1 MLMLL
6 EIKRYFKLTRHKIL
20 NIPDKSSRNIFGFD
34 VDKGRLKTTDSKRYN
49 RVLGFPFRSSYNS
62 DVVTPLEEVKQTFNN
77 RVF

>member
-6 EIKRYFKLTRHKIL
+6 EIKRCFKLTRRGIL
-20 NIPDKSSRNIFGFD
+20 NIPDKTNRNIFGFD
-34 VDKGRLKTTDSKRYN
+34 VDNGRLKTTDSKRYN

-62 DVVTPLEEVKQTFNN
+62 DTVTPLEEVKQTFNN